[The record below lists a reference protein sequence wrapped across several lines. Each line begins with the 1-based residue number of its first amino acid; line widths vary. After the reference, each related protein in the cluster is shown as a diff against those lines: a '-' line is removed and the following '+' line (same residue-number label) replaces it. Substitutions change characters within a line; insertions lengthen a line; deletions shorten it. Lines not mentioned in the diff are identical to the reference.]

1 MGMTFGCSKCE
12 HPQRLAIPMR
22 PLQFFLSLLI
32 AATVG
37 YLFVAAKV
45 DCAHASLAQKPSYC
59 SYIQREPA
67 DLSEQMRQMYNAG
80 VPRL

>member
-1 MGMTFGCSKCE
+1 MTFGCSKRE

-22 PLQFFLSLLI
+22 PLQLFLGLLI

-37 YLFVAAKV
+37 YLFVAAKL
-45 DCAHASLAQKPSYC
+45 DCAHASLAQQPSYC
-59 SYIQREPA
+59 SYIQREQA
-67 DLSEQMRQMYNAG
+67 DRTEQMCQMYNAG